1 MTCPGKGGPRPA
13 SGTGRDDK
21 AHKDGLGG
29 GEVVPSAGGQPK
41 EARAR
46 ARLATC
52 CAAEAKLSYLSLTF
66 IVWGNR
72 NSPHEDDCREGR
84 RLQQH
89 MCYKELTRVPGA
101 REAFLIRDSYCL
113 LLILL

>member
-29 GEVVPSAGGQPK
+29 GEVVPSAGRQAK
-41 EARAR
+41 EARVR

-52 CAAEAKLSYLSLTF
+52 CVAEAKLSYLASRSSSGGMATVLMRTTVVRVAGYNNTCV
-66 IVWGNR
+66 IK
-72 NSPHEDDCREGR
+72 SSEG
-84 RLQQH
+84 
-89 MCYKELTRVPGA
+89 
-101 REAFLIRDSYCL
+101 CL
-113 LLILL
+113 VHVRPF